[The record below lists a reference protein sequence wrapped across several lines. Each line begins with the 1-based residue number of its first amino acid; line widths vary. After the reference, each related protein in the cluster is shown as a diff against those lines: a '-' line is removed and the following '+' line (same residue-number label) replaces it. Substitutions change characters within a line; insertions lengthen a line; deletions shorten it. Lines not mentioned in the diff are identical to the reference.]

1 MELKV
6 KLNAKRN
13 FLMCS
18 ILLLI
23 VSCNENVAFQTVSS
37 KKSHP
42 VFITDPAKDVPSEVA
57 TTTTSPIPADPNGT
71 CGRVSNLEMCA
82 QTTGCQPL
90 LEEDISGAST
100 IIGCIAVANA
110 PVVVV
115 AKAPVV
121 EVVKAPEVVAA
132 PAAAPV
138 VVVAKA
144 PVVEVVKVPEV
155 VAAPAVVVAKAPVVE
170 VAKNPAVATV
180 VVKTPV
186 VSTAV
191 SLSETKYSTN
201 NEREDEDEDKD
212 KDKDKDNSK
221 ASTCTK
227 VPRVKIP
234 QTCNSIAAQFK
245 INHNREIKVVI
256 CHHSDKKAETIAI
269 ACPALSAHLSH
280 GEDVLGACVKEEL
293 VSVKK

>member
-1 MELKV
+1 MELNV
-6 KLNAKRN
+6 KLNAKQI

-18 ILLLI
+18 VLLLN
-23 VSCNENVAFQTVSS
+23 VSCNENVAFQKVST
-37 KKSHP
+37 KKSSLISAP
-42 VFITDPAKDVPSEVA
+42 DAAKDAPAEVA
-57 TTTTSPIPADPNGT
+57 TTTTTSPIPADPNGT

-90 LEEDISGAST
+90 LEEDTSGVST

-121 EVVKAPEVVAA
+121 EVVKVPEVVAT

-144 PVVEVVKVPEV
+144 PVVEVVKT
-155 VAAPAVVVAKAPVVE
+155 
-170 VAKNPAVATV
+170 PAVATV

-201 NEREDEDEDKD
+201 NEREDEDEDD
-212 KDKDKDNSK
+212 DKDKDNSK
-221 ASTCTK
+221 STTCTK
-227 VPRVKIP
+227 APRMKIP

-269 ACPALSAHLSH
+269 ACPALSAHMSH

-293 VSVKK
+293 ASVKK